1 MERTGSRTLAI
12 GFGTTVAMWAAG
24 YVCRLPFVMA
34 PSALVLAL
42 VVACQ
47 LGGGFVAGRHG
58 GSWRAGIL
66 PALLSSVLNLLVLG
80 SLLSGDRPNTVVPS
94 ALLFL
99 PGFLLLSVALGAA
112 GAWLGARQPSSAAVD
127 WTAVLVRVAAVAT
140 FFLLIVGGL
149 VTSNDAG
156 LAVVDWPNSYGYNM
170 FLYPLGRMTGGIYL
184 EHAHRLFGSLVGL
197 TTLVLAMQLLRVEP
211 RVWVRRLGLAALALV
226 ILQGVLGGLRVT
238 GRLTLSQETEPRIAL
253 AVVHGITAQLFF
265 ATLVAL
271 AVFTSRTWKDM
282 STPPLARAPVSRML
296 ARSLVVVVLLQLV
309 LGALVRHLSVAL
321 HPHLAGGVI
330 VGIVAVIAGV
340 KAAGSGP
347 AILRRPGW
355 TLVFV
360 TIVQILL
367 GVGAFVTTRL
377 IERAQPGSLDVL
389 FTTSHQAVGA
399 FVLACSVVL
408 LLRNE
413 RLAWATPS

>member
-1 MERTGSRTLAI
+1 
-12 GFGTTVAMWAAG
+12 
-24 YVCRLPFVMA
+24 
-34 PSALVLAL
+34 
-42 VVACQ
+42 
-47 LGGGFVAGRHG
+47 
-58 GSWRAGIL
+58 
-66 PALLSSVLNLLVLG
+66 
-80 SLLSGDRPNTVVPS
+80 
-94 ALLFL
+94 
-99 PGFLLLSVALGAA
+99 
-112 GAWLGARQPSSAAVD
+112 VD
-127 WTAVLVRVAAVAT
+127 WTAVFVRVDVVAT

-170 FLYPLGRMTGGIYL
+170 FLYPLARMTGGIYL

-197 TTLVLAMQLLRVEP
+197 TTLVLVIQLLRVEP
-211 RVWVRRLGLAALALV
+211 RAWVRRLGLAALALV

-265 ATLVAL
+265 ATVVAL
-271 AVFTSRTWKDM
+271 AVFTSRTWKDA
-282 STPPLARAPVSRML
+282 SAPPLARAPVSRLL
-296 ARSLVVVVLLQLV
+296 ARSLVAVVLLQLV

-321 HPHLAGGVI
+321 HPHLAIGVI
-330 VGIVAVIAGV
+330 VGIVAVTAGM
-340 KAAGSGP
+340 KAAGGGP

-360 TIVQILL
+360 TIAQILL

-377 IERAQPGSLDVL
+377 LEPAQPGTLDVL
-389 FTTSHQAVGA
+389 FTTSHQAMGA

-413 RLAWATPS
+413 KLAWATPS